1 MSITEKLE
9 EARRLNWKSDTRKL
23 YESGEAATNSFM
35 SSKDQETKEFYAVTL
50 APSSSHFASSNFKS
64 AIDRDKFWKDFEA
77 RERLVISLWSQ
88 VKHQLNRNL
97 SNNYRRYP
105 DKQLKDLVAIE
116 HLDKNQ
122 KKLIHPHLH
131 GTLAIPKE
139 LKQAF
144 EESLDEHGEDFTLNL
159 ALFDT
164 DIKSVFVRHI
174 PSPDDLN
181 YWNGYVLK
189 QQFGVINK

>member
-1 MSITEKLE
+1 MSITEILE
-9 EARRLNWKSDTRKL
+9 EARRLSWKSDKRKL
-23 YESGEAATNSFM
+23 YESGEAATNSFI
-35 SSKDQETKEFYAVTL
+35 SRKDRNKKEFYAITL
-50 APSSSHFASSNFKS
+50 SPLESKIHSKG
-64 AIDRDKFWKDFEA
+64 IWYDFDA
-77 RERLVISLWSQ
+77 RERLVFSLWNQ

-144 EESLDEHGEDFTLNL
+144 EESLDEHGEEFTLNL

-164 DIKSVFVRHI
+164 SFDIRSVFVKHI

-181 YWNGYVLK
+181 LWNGYVLK

>member
-1 MSITEKLE
+1 MSITETLE

-23 YESGEAATNSFM
+23 YESGEAATNSFI
-35 SSKDQETKEFYAVTL
+35 SSKDQDTKEFYAVTL
-50 APSSSHFASSNFKS
+50 SPSLSNFESK
-64 AIDRDKFWKDFEA
+64 DDKDKFWKDFDA
-77 RERLVISLWSQ
+77 RERLVISLWNQ

-105 DKQLKDLVAIE
+105 DKQLKDFVAIE
-116 HLDKNQ
+116 HYDKNQ
-122 KKLIHPHLH
+122 KALIKPHLH

-144 EESLDEHGEDFTLNL
+144 EESFDERGSLNL

-164 DIKSVFVRHI
+164 DIKSVFVKHI

-181 YWNGYVLK
+181 LWNGYVLK

>member
-1 MSITEKLE
+1 MSITETLE

-23 YESGEAATNSFM
+23 YESGEAATNSFI
-35 SSKDQETKEFYAVTL
+35 SSKDQDTKEFYAVTL
-50 APSSSHFASSNFKS
+50 SPLESKIHSEGIWYD
-64 AIDRDKFWKDFEA
+64 IDA
-77 RERLVISLWSQ
+77 RERLVSSLWNQ
-88 VKHQLNRNL
+88 MKHQLNRNL

-105 DKQLKDLVAIE
+105 DKQLKDLVAVE
-116 HLDKNQ
+116 HYDKNE
-122 KKLIHPHLH
+122 KAIVKPHLH

-144 EESLDEHGEDFTLNL
+144 EESFDERGSLNL

-164 DIKSVFVRHI
+164 DIKSVFVKHI

-181 YWNGYVLK
+181 LWNGYVLK

>member
-1 MSITEKLE
+1 MSISEETLE
-9 EARRLNWKSDTRKL
+9 DARRLCWKSDTRKL
-23 YESGEAATNSFM
+23 YESGEAATKSFI
-35 SSKDQETKEFYAVTL
+35 SSKDQDTKEFYAVTL
-50 APSSSHFASSNFKS
+50 SPLESKIHSKGIWYD
-64 AIDRDKFWKDFEA
+64 IDA
-77 RERLVISLWSQ
+77 RERLVISLWNQ

-105 DKQLKDLVAIE
+105 DKQLKDFVAIE
-116 HLDKNQ
+116 HYDKNQ
-122 KKLIHPHLH
+122 KALIKPHLH

-144 EESLDEHGEDFTLNL
+144 EESFDERGSLNL

-164 DIKSVFVRHI
+164 DIKSVFVKHI

-181 YWNGYVLK
+181 LWNGYVLK
-189 QQFGVINK
+189 QQFGVISK

>member
-1 MSITEKLE
+1 MSIKETLE

-23 YESGEAATNSFM
+23 YESGEAATNSFI
-35 SSKDQETKEFYAVTL
+35 SSKDQDTKEFYAITL
-50 APSSSHFASSNFKS
+50 SPIESKIHSKGIWYD
-64 AIDRDKFWKDFEA
+64 IDA
-77 RERLVISLWSQ
+77 RERLVISLWNQ

-105 DKQLKDLVAIE
+105 DKQIKDFVAIE
-116 HLDKNQ
+116 HYDKNQ
-122 KKLIHPHLH
+122 KALIKPHLH

-144 EESLDEHGEDFTLNL
+144 EESFDERGSLNL

-164 DIKSVFVRHI
+164 DIKSVFVKHI

-181 YWNGYVLK
+181 LWNGYVLK
-189 QQFGVINK
+189 QQFGVISK

>member
-1 MSITEKLE
+1 MSIKETLE
-9 EARRLNWKSDTRKL
+9 EARRLSWKSDERKL
-23 YESGEAATNSFM
+23 YESGEAATNSFI
-35 SSKDQETKEFYAVTL
+35 SRKDRNKKEFYAITL
-50 APSSSHFASSNFKS
+50 SPLESKIHSRG
-64 AIDRDKFWKDFEA
+64 IWYDFDA
-77 RERLVISLWSQ
+77 RERLVISLWNQ

-105 DKQLKDLVAIE
+105 DKQLKDLVAVE
-116 HLDKNQ
+116 HYDKNE
-122 KKLIHPHLH
+122 KAIVKPHLH

-144 EESLDEHGEDFTLNL
+144 EESLDEHGEDFKLNL
-159 ALFDT
+159 SFDT
-164 DIKSVFVRHI
+164 RLDIKSVFIRHL

>member
-1 MSITEKLE
+1 MSIQETTEE
-9 EARRLNWKSDTRKL
+9 IRRLNLKSDTRKL

-35 SSKDQETKEFYAVTL
+35 SNKDQETKEFYAVTL
-50 APSSSHFASSNFKS
+50 SPLESKIHSKGIWYD
-64 AIDRDKFWKDFEA
+64 IDA
-77 RERLVISLWSQ
+77 RERLVISLWNQ

-116 HLDKNQ
+116 HYDKNQ
-122 KKLIHPHLH
+122 KALIKPHLH

-144 EESLDEHGEDFTLNL
+144 EESFDERGSLNL

-164 DIKSVFVRHI
+164 DIKSVFVKHI

-181 YWNGYVLK
+181 LWNGYVLK
-189 QQFGVINK
+189 QQFGVISK

>member
-1 MSITEKLE
+1 MSIIEDTLE
-9 EARRLNWKSDTRKL
+9 EARRLSWKSDTRKL
-23 YESGEAATNSFM
+23 YESGEAATKSFI
-35 SSKDQETKEFYAVTL
+35 SSKDQDTKEFYAVTL
-50 APSSSHFASSNFKS
+50 SPLESKIHSKGIWYD
-64 AIDRDKFWKDFEA
+64 IDA
-77 RERLVISLWSQ
+77 RERLVISLWDQ

-105 DKQLKDLVAIE
+105 DKQLKDFVAIE
-116 HLDKNQ
+116 HYDKNQ
-122 KKLIHPHLH
+122 KALIKPHLH

-144 EESLDEHGEDFTLNL
+144 EESFDERGSLNL

-164 DIKSVFVRHI
+164 DIRSVFVKHI

-181 YWNGYVLK
+181 LWNGYVLK

>member
-1 MSITEKLE
+1 MSITEILE
-9 EARRLNWKSDTRKL
+9 EARRLSWKSDKRKL
-23 YESGEAATNSFM
+23 YESGEAATNSFI
-35 SSKDQETKEFYAVTL
+35 SRKDRNKKEFYAITL
-50 APSSSHFASSNFKS
+50 SPLESQIHSKG
-64 AIDRDKFWKDFEA
+64 IWYDFDA
-77 RERLVISLWSQ
+77 RERLVISLWNQ

-105 DKQLKDLVAIE
+105 DKQLKDLVAVE
-116 HLDKNQ
+116 HYDKNE
-122 KKLIHPHLH
+122 KAIVKPHLH

-144 EESLDEHGEDFTLNL
+144 EESFDEHGSLNL

-164 DIKSVFVRHI
+164 DIKSVFIRHL

-181 YWNGYVLK
+181 LWNGYVLK

>member
-1 MSITEKLE
+1 MSIQETTEE
-9 EARRLNWKSDTRKL
+9 IRRLSWKSDTRKL

-97 SNNYRRYP
+97 SNNYRRYT

-144 EESLDEHGEDFTLNL
+144 EESFDERGSLNL

-164 DIKSVFVRHI
+164 DIKSVFVKHI

-181 YWNGYVLK
+181 LWNGYVLK
-189 QQFGVINK
+189 QQFGVISK

>member
-1 MSITEKLE
+1 MSITETLE

-23 YESGEAATNSFM
+23 YESGEAATNSFI
-35 SSKDQETKEFYAVTL
+35 SRKDRNKKEFYAITL
-50 APSSSHFASSNFKS
+50 SPLESKIHSKDIWYD
-64 AIDRDKFWKDFEA
+64 IDA
-77 RERLVISLWSQ
+77 RERLVISLWNQ

-105 DKQLKDLVAIE
+105 DKQLKDFVAIE
-116 HLDKNQ
+116 HYDKNQ
-122 KKLIHPHLH
+122 KALIKPHLH

-144 EESLDEHGEDFTLNL
+144 EESFDERGSLNL

-164 DIKSVFVRHI
+164 DIKSVFVKHI

-181 YWNGYVLK
+181 LWNGYVLK
-189 QQFGVINK
+189 QQFGVISK

>member
-1 MSITEKLE
+1 MNIQETTEE
-9 EARRLNWKSDTRKL
+9 IRRLSWTADTRKL
-23 YESGEAATNSFM
+23 YESGEAATKSFI
-35 SSKDQETKEFYAVTL
+35 SSKDQDTKEFYAVTL
-50 APSSSHFASSNFKS
+50 SPLESKIHSKGIWYD
-64 AIDRDKFWKDFEA
+64 IDA
-77 RERLVISLWSQ
+77 RERLVISLWDQ

-116 HLDKNQ
+116 HYDKNE
-122 KKLIHPHLH
+122 KAIIKPHLH

-139 LKQAF
+139 LKQVF
-144 EESLDEHGEDFTLNL
+144 EESFDERGSLNL

-164 DIKSVFVRHI
+164 DIKSVFVKHI

-181 YWNGYVLK
+181 LWNGYVLK
-189 QQFGVINK
+189 QQFGVISK

>member
-1 MSITEKLE
+1 MSITETLE

-23 YESGEAATNSFM
+23 YESGEAATNSFI
-35 SSKDQETKEFYAVTL
+35 SSKDQDTKEFYAITL
-50 APSSSHFASSNFKS
+50 SPIESKIHSKGIWYD
-64 AIDRDKFWKDFEA
+64 IDA
-77 RERLVISLWSQ
+77 RERLVISLWNQ

-105 DKQLKDLVAIE
+105 DKQLKDFVAIE
-116 HLDKNQ
+116 HYDKNQ
-122 KKLIHPHLH
+122 KALIKPHLH

-139 LKQAF
+139 LKQVF
-144 EESLDEHGEDFTLNL
+144 EESFDERGSLNL

-164 DIKSVFVRHI
+164 DIKSVFVKHI

-181 YWNGYVLK
+181 LWNGYVLK
-189 QQFGVINK
+189 QQFGVISK

>member
-1 MSITEKLE
+1 MSITEILE
-9 EARRLNWKSDTRKL
+9 EARRLSWKSDKRKL
-23 YESGEAATNSFM
+23 YESGEAATNSFI
-35 SSKDQETKEFYAVTL
+35 SRKDRNKKEFYAITL
-50 APSSSHFASSNFKS
+50 SPLESKIHSKG
-64 AIDRDKFWKDFEA
+64 IWYDFDA
-77 RERLVISLWSQ
+77 RERLVISLWNQ

-116 HLDKNQ
+116 HYDKNE
-122 KKLIHPHLH
+122 KAIVKPHLH

-139 LKQAF
+139 LKEKF
-144 EESLDEHGEDFTLNL
+144 EKSFDESGSLNL

-164 DIKSVFVRHI
+164 DIKSVFIRHL

-189 QQFGVINK
+189 QQFGVISK

>member
-1 MSITEKLE
+1 MSITETLE

-23 YESGEAATNSFM
+23 YESGEAATNSFI
-35 SSKDQETKEFYAVTL
+35 SSKDQDTKEFYAITL
-50 APSSSHFASSNFKS
+50 SPLESKIHSKGIWYD
-64 AIDRDKFWKDFEA
+64 IDA
-77 RERLVISLWSQ
+77 RERLVISLWNQ
-88 VKHQLNRNL
+88 VKHHMNRSLN
-97 SNNYRRYP
+97 NNYRRYP

-116 HLDKNQ
+116 HYDKNE
-122 KKLIHPHLH
+122 KAIVKPHLH

-144 EESLDEHGEDFTLNL
+144 EESFDERGSLNL

-164 DIKSVFVRHI
+164 DIRSVFVRHI
-174 PSPDDLN
+174 PSPEDLN

-189 QQFGVINK
+189 QQFGVISK

>member
-1 MSITEKLE
+1 MSIQETTEE
-9 EARRLNWKSDTRKL
+9 IRRLSWKSDTRKL
-23 YESGEAATNSFM
+23 YESGEAATNSFIP
-35 SSKDQETKEFYAVTL
+35 SKDQDTKEFYAITL
-50 APSSSHFASSNFKS
+50 SPMESKIHSKGIWYD
-64 AIDRDKFWKDFEA
+64 IDA
-77 RERLVISLWSQ
+77 RERLVISLWNQ

-97 SNNYRRYP
+97 SNNYRRYQ

-116 HLDKNQ
+116 HYDKNQ
-122 KKLIHPHLH
+122 KALIKPHLH

-144 EESLDEHGEDFTLNL
+144 EESFDERGSLNL

-164 DIKSVFVRHI
+164 DIKSVFVKHI

-181 YWNGYVLK
+181 LWNGYVLK

>member
-1 MSITEKLE
+1 MSITETLE

-23 YESGEAATNSFM
+23 YESGEAATNSFI
-35 SSKDQETKEFYAVTL
+35 SSKDQDTKEFYAITL
-50 APSSSHFASSNFKS
+50 SPLESKIHSKG
-64 AIDRDKFWKDFEA
+64 IWYDFDA
-77 RERLVISLWSQ
+77 RERLVISLWNQ

-105 DKQLKDLVAIE
+105 DKQLKDLVAVE
-116 HLDKNQ
+116 HYDKNE
-122 KKLIHPHLH
+122 KAIVKPHLH

-144 EESLDEHGEDFTLNL
+144 EESFDERGSLNL

-164 DIKSVFVRHI
+164 DIRSVFVKHI

-181 YWNGYVLK
+181 LWNGYVLK
-189 QQFGVINK
+189 QQFGVISK

>member
-1 MSITEKLE
+1 MSIQETTEE
-9 EARRLNWKSDTRKL
+9 IRRLSWKSDTRKL

-50 APSSSHFASSNFKS
+50 SPIESKIHSDGIWYD
-64 AIDRDKFWKDFEA
+64 IDA
-77 RERLVISLWSQ
+77 RERLVSSQWNQ
-88 VKHQLNRNL
+88 VKHHLNRNL
-97 SNNYRRYP
+97 HNNYKRYP
-105 DKQLKDLVAIE
+105 DKQIKDFVAIE
-116 HLDKNQ
+116 HYDKNQ
-122 KKLIHPHLH
+122 KALIKPHLH

-144 EESLDEHGEDFTLNL
+144 EESFDERGSLNL

-164 DIKSVFVRHI
+164 DIKSVFVKHI
-174 PSPDDLN
+174 PSSEDLN

-189 QQFGVINK
+189 QQFGVISK

>member
-1 MSITEKLE
+1 MSITETLE

-23 YESGEAATNSFM
+23 YESGEAATNSFI
-35 SSKDQETKEFYAVTL
+35 SSKDQDTKEFYAITL
-50 APSSSHFASSNFKS
+50 SPLESKIHSKGIWYD
-64 AIDRDKFWKDFEA
+64 IDA
-77 RERLVISLWSQ
+77 RERLVISLWNQ
-88 VKHQLNRNL
+88 LKHQLNRNL

-105 DKQLKDLVAIE
+105 DKQLKDLVAVE
-116 HLDKNQ
+116 HYDKNE
-122 KKLIHPHLH
+122 KAIVKPHLH

-144 EESLDEHGEDFTLNL
+144 EESFDERGSLNL

-164 DIKSVFVRHI
+164 DIKSVFVKHI

-181 YWNGYVLK
+181 LWNGYVLK

>member
-1 MSITEKLE
+1 MSIQETTEE
-9 EARRLNWKSDTRKL
+9 IRRLSWKSDTRKL
-23 YESGEAATNSFM
+23 YESGEAGTNSFM

-50 APSSSHFASSNFKS
+50 SPSLSNFESK
-64 AIDRDKFWKDFEA
+64 DDKDKFWKDMDA
-77 RERLVISLWSQ
+77 RERLVISLWNL

-97 SNNYRRYP
+97 CNNYRRYP
-105 DKQLKDLVAIE
+105 DKQLKDFVAIE

-139 LKQAF
+139 LKKEF

-164 DIKSVFVRHI
+164 NLDIRSVFVRHI
-174 PSPDDLN
+174 PSPEDLN

-189 QQFGVINK
+189 QQFGVISK

>member
-23 YESGEAATNSFM
+23 YESGEAATNSFI
-35 SSKDQETKEFYAVTL
+35 SRKDRNKKEFYAVTL
-50 APSSSHFASSNFKS
+50 SPLESKIHSKG
-64 AIDRDKFWKDFEA
+64 IWYDFDA
-77 RERLVISLWSQ
+77 RERLVISLWNQ

-105 DKQLKDLVAIE
+105 DKQLKDLVAVE
-116 HLDKNQ
+116 HYDKNE
-122 KKLIHPHLH
+122 KAIVKPHLH

-144 EESLDEHGEDFTLNL
+144 EESFDERGSLNL

-164 DIKSVFVRHI
+164 DIKSVFVKHI

-181 YWNGYVLK
+181 LWNGYVLK
-189 QQFGVINK
+189 QQFGVISK